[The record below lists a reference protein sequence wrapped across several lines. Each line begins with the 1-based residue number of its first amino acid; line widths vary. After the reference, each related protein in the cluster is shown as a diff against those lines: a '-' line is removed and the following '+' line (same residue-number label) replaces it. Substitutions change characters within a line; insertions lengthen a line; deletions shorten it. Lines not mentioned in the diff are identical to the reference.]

1 MIIQEVRKAKSVS
14 TEKAV
19 EYIKKQEQKL
29 LTLSKSREL
38 GYFEYEDA
46 CTSLNISVAF
56 INYFRFKMGE

>member
-1 MIIQEVRKAKSVS
+1 MIIQEVRKANGVS

-19 EYIKKQEQKL
+19 EYIKEQEQKL
-29 LTLSKSREL
+29 ITLSKSRKL

-46 CTSLNISVAF
+46 CTSLHIPVAF